1 MHKAQE
7 AGSYSITILI
17 EEKTHLYV
25 ISRELYFFL
34 TTTYILYFQRNVQ
47 TDRDKSSYDI

>member
-25 ISRELYFFL
+25 ISRELYFF
-34 TTTYILYFQRNVQ
+34 
-47 TDRDKSSYDI
+47 